1 MFNSRLARCR
11 APSQPYQK
19 KAAVE
24 AQSSSGDISPV
35 SWARLRPR
43 AKTSCHSAKTA
54 ESCSRKFSGNVL
66 TSCASFPARQPE
78 RCHLVPHFA
87 DEGPEAA
94 QRGQGC
100 VREATLQLLRDG
112 EPVAVYEFRAEPFL
126 CLEIVVERT
135 PRNTRALQYLVDPH
149 CGIAFFRQHFRP
161 DVDQH
166 FPGQQFVAALL
177 GRAATAFGVLR
188 VILHG

>member
-1 MFNSRLARCR
+1 MKISTGLMFNSRLARCR

-54 ESCSRKFSGNVL
+54 ESCSRKFSGKVL

-78 RCHLVPHFA
+78 RQLVRAISSRTSPTKA
-87 DEGPEAA
+87 RRLPSGDRDVSER
-94 QRGQGC
+94 QRSSFC
-100 VREATLQLLRDG
+100 VMESL
-112 EPVAVYEFRAEPFL
+112 
-126 CLEIVVERT
+126 
-135 PRNTRALQYLVDPH
+135 
-149 CGIAFFRQHFRP
+149 
-161 DVDQH
+161 
-166 FPGQQFVAALL
+166 
-177 GRAATAFGVLR
+177 
-188 VILHG
+188 

>member
-1 MFNSRLARCR
+1 MLAEVFRQGVDLLR
-11 APSQPYQK
+11 QL
-19 KAAVE
+19 
-24 AQSSSGDISPV
+24 SGQ
-35 SWARLRPR
+35 
-43 AKTSCHSAKTA
+43 TTGTA
-54 ESCSRKFSGNVL
+54 IG
-66 TSCASFPARQPE
+66 P
-78 RCHLVPHFA
+78 CHLVPHFA

-135 PRNTRALQYLVDPH
+135 PRNTRAMQYLVDPH